1 MTQRQDETGSDG
13 PFRDRLQLSFEIDP
27 VCAVLR
33 PRDAFS
39 PEAGLAC
46 IGITVADSRYEAG
59 MSIVYGLT

>member
-1 MTQRQDETGSDG
+1 MVRSATD
-13 PFRDRLQLSFEIDP
+13 FSFPSRSIRS
-27 VCAVLR
+27 VLR

-59 MSIVYGLT
+59 MSIVYDLT